1 MATPTKGALNVGTD
15 LKLRSL
21 VSATG
26 RGTSV
31 NPVFRLWQ
39 TITTSFYPAA
49 EGFASYLK
57 VPVSKRDEIQD
68 AEVFGVKRALCGAD
82 DPEEWLQKEILVVL
96 CLSARSDIPEN
107 WDGLKEE
114 MEPYM
119 LRLPHSATASGP
131 PGKFVAVVMGRRVKF
146 FAWKTGETQEME
158 KLHDEPLDMSLPE
171 EADRVAHWLNHFKN
185 EIWDYAKWK
194 PAKDT
199 DFQVCWFLRP
209 LLRAKKVT
217 VCTTT

>member
-1 MATPTKGALNVGTD
+1 MATPTKVALNVGTD

-39 TITTSFYPAA
+39 TISTSFYPAA
-49 EGFASYLK
+49 EGFSSYLK
-57 VPVSKRDEIQD
+57 YPVSKRDEIPD

-82 DPEEWLQKEILVVL
+82 DPEEWLQKEIVVVL
-96 CLSARSDIPEN
+96 CMSARSDIPEN
-107 WDGLKEE
+107 WDELKEY

-119 LRLPHSATASGP
+119 PQLPHSAKASGP
-131 PGKFVAVVMGRRVKF
+131 PGMFVAVVMGRRVKF
-146 FAWKTGETQEME
+146 FAWKTGKTQEME
-158 KLHDEPLDMSLPE
+158 KLHDAPLDMSLPE
-171 EADRVAHWLNHFKN
+171 DAEKVADWLNHFKDKT
-185 EIWDYAKWK
+185 WDYTKWE

-199 DFQVCWFLRP
+199 DFQVCLFLYVS
-209 LLRAKKVT
+209 AVN
-217 VCTTT
+217 